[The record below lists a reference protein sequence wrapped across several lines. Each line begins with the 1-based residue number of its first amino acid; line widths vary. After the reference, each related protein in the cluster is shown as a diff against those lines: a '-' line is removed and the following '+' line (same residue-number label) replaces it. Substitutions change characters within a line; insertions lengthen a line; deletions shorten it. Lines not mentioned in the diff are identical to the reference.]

1 MVTEQLRLVDFIAT
15 NSNTT
20 TGMLFIANDL
30 IRLSKLSQNG
40 QSKSNLKQT
49 DLNRYIDLFI
59 LLQISISQGN
69 LCLSSNI
76 DHLKQIL
83 EYENQIGND
92 IELEPNQVESICNDL
107 AELIGSSS
115 LLEDLQLLFDKQI
128 LVTVERNSIVYLY
141 PGRYYR
147 SLELLKSFTFKPVVQ
162 NKVIDDSTLVTYF
175 QDVLVNRPIRIQ
187 SQPAN
192 FTVEQK
198 LAMLLGLTE
207 SFFVVSG
214 GPGTGKTT
222 LVVNILRLLVRSG
235 VSVSQIRL
243 AAPTGKAAARL
254 KESITESM
262 SSITDPTDQDNQI
275 SNISS
280 STLHGL
286 LQINS
291 NRSKPL
297 YSEKQ
302 PLHADVV
309 IVDEASMIDITM
321 MSYLLSAI
329 DSSKTK
335 LILIGDKDQLPSV
348 EAGLILSDILYL
360 LKGDSDFGY
369 NAETIERAKSIIGK
383 ADWQSLPVNQTSKI
397 DRSVFLTKSH
407 RSEMAIRNLSI
418 CVQEGFVSK
427 LKTSFS
433 DVIKVDQ
440 ISEVYNQEAA
450 IQILPTESDLEINQ
464 LIQKWAELTF
474 TGEWHQPLQEITEI
488 ELPTTNRITDTSLLL
503 KVKRLF
509 EILNS
514 ARILTV
520 VRKTRVGVES
530 INQYL
535 AERMAAKLNQYY
547 RFNRP
552 FRGLPI
558 LIRRNDHLRQLSNG
572 DTGIVIEFKNHRLVA
587 VFEDGR
593 IFGIDLLPEFEPAY
607 SMTVHK
613 SQGSEYGR
621 VLLVLPENQDHP
633 LVKRQLLYTGI
644 TRAKRLI
651 LIYGSTEVIEKAT
664 LMPLIRL
671 TGIT

>member
-1 MVTEQLRLVDFIAT
+1 MVTKQLRIVDFLVT
-15 NSNTT
+15 HSNTT

-30 IRLSKLSQNG
+30 IRLSKFG
-40 QSKSNLKQT
+40 QSKPNLNQT

-92 IELEPNQVESICNDL
+92 IELEPNQVELICNDL

-115 LLEDLQLLFDKQI
+115 LLEDLQPLFDMQI
-128 LVTVERNSIVYLY
+128 LATVEKNGIVYLY
-141 PGRYYR
+141 SGRYYR
-147 SLELLKSFTFKPVVQ
+147 SLELLKNFIFKPVIQ
-162 NKVIDDSTLVTYF
+162 SKMIDDLTLSTYF
-175 QDVLVNRPIRIQ
+175 QDVLVNRPILIQ
-187 SQPAN
+187 NQPAN

-198 LAMLLGLTE
+198 LAMLLGVTE

-222 LVVNILRLLVRSG
+222 LVVNILRLLVRTG

-243 AAPTGKAAARL
+243 AAPTGKASARL
-254 KESITESM
+254 KESIIESM
-262 SSITDPTDQDNQI
+262 RSVTDPTDQDNQI
-275 SNISS
+275 DNISS

-291 NRSKPL
+291 NRSKPV
-297 YSEKQ
+297 YSAKQ

-329 DSSKTK
+329 DPSKTK

-348 EAGLILSDILYL
+348 DAGLILSDILFL
-360 LKGDSDFGY
+360 LKGDSRFGY
-369 NAETIERAKSIIGK
+369 KAETIERANSIIGK
-383 ADWQSLPVNQTSKI
+383 ADWQSLPVNQTSQI

-418 CVQEGFVSK
+418 CVQEGFASKLKANVTVTTNIDQVSK
-427 LKTSFS
+427 L
-433 DVIKVDQ
+433 
-440 ISEVYNQEAA
+440 YNQEAA
-450 IQILPTESDLEINQ
+450 IQILPTESESEINQ
-464 LIQKWAELTF
+464 LIQKWADLTF
-474 TGEWHQPLQEITEI
+474 TDQWHHFLHEISEVEPPL
-488 ELPTTNRITDTSLLL
+488 TNRITDESLLL
-503 KVKRLF
+503 KISLLF

-520 VRKTRVGVES
+520 VRKTKVGVES

-572 DTGIVIEFKNHRLVA
+572 DTGIIIEFKNHRLVA

-593 IFGIDLLPEFEPAY
+593 IFGIDLLPEYEPAY

-621 VLLVLPENQDHP
+621 VLMVLPKNQDHP

-651 LIYGSTEVIEKAT
+651 VMYGSTEVIEKAT
-664 LMPLIRL
+664 LSPLTRL

>member
-1 MVTEQLRLVDFIAT
+1 MVTEQLRIIDFLAT

-30 IRLSKLSQNG
+30 VRLSKLSQDG
-40 QSKSNLKQT
+40 QSKSKLTQT
-49 DLNRYIDLFI
+49 NSNRYIDLFI
-59 LLQISISQGN
+59 LLQISIAQGN
-69 LCLSSNI
+69 LCLSSNL

-83 EYENQIGND
+83 EYEIQIGND
-92 IELEPNQVESICNDL
+92 IELESNQVESICNGL
-107 AELIGSSS
+107 AELIGNSS
-115 LLEDLQLLFDKQI
+115 LLEDLQPLFDQEI
-128 LVTVERNSIVYLY
+128 LVTVEKNGIVYLY
-141 PGRYYR
+141 PGRYFR
-147 SLELLKSFTFKPVVQ
+147 SLELLKSFIFKPVVQ
-162 NKVIDDSTLVTYF
+162 SKVIDDSALATYF
-175 QDVLVNRPIRIQ
+175 QDVLVNRPILIQ
-187 SQPAN
+187 NQPAN

-254 KESITESM
+254 KESIAESM
-262 SSITDPTDQDNQI
+262 RSITDPTDQDNQI
-275 SNISS
+275 VNISS

-291 NRSKPL
+291 NRSKPV
-297 YSEKQ
+297 YSEEQ

-348 EAGLILSDILYL
+348 DAGLILSDILYL
-360 LKGDSDFGY
+360 LKGDSHFGY
-369 NAETIERAKSIIGK
+369 KAETIDQAKSIIGK
-383 ADWQSLPVNQTSKI
+383 ADWQSLPINQTAKI

-407 RSEMAIRNLSI
+407 RSEVAIRNLST
-418 CVQEGFVSK
+418 CVQEGFASK
-427 LKTSFS
+427 LKTNFTN
-433 DVIKVDQ
+433 VVKIDQ

-450 IQILPTESDLEINQ
+450 IQILPSESDFEINQ

-474 TGEWHQPLQEITEI
+474 TDQWHQLLQEISEI
-488 ELPTTNRITDTSLLL
+488 EVPTNRITESSLLL
-503 KVKRLF
+503 RVSRLF

-520 VRKTRVGVES
+520 VRKTKFGVES

-535 AERMAAKLNQYY
+535 AERMAAKLKQHY

-644 TRAKRLI
+644 TRAKRLVV
-651 LIYGSTEVIEKAT
+651 IYGSTKVIEKAT
-664 LMPLIRL
+664 LMPLTRL